1 MSNSLL
7 PYNYSQCDE
16 LTYEFTTINGDVYV
30 AYFIDMTA
38 YSRHFSNVYTFNF
51 ESRNEVSSPQDD
63 RIADTICTIVGS
75 IFKDNRN
82 AVIIICDN
90 IDNREQGR
98 NRLFQQ
104 WYSRINNT
112 SICKVDKQY
121 HSEDYDI
128 YSSLLI
134 HADNPDLGDIVK
146 AFVKLTENGFIPED
160 ED

>member
-1 MSNSLL
+1 MSDLL
-7 PYNYSQCDE
+7 HPYNYSQCNE
-16 LTYEFTTINGDVYV
+16 LMYEFTTIHGDVYV
-30 AYFIDMTA
+30 AYFIDMA
-38 YSRHFSNVYTFNF
+38 VYSPHFNNVYTFNF
-51 ESRNEVSSPQDD
+51 ESRNEVNSPQDE
-63 RIADTICTIVGS
+63 RIADTICSIVGT
-75 IFKDNRN
+75 IFEDNKN

-90 IDNREQGR
+90 TDNREQGR

-134 HADNPDLGDIVK
+134 HADNPDLGNIVE
-146 AFVKLTENGFIPED
+146 AFVKLAEKGFIPD

>member
-1 MSNSLL
+1 VN
-7 PYNYSQCDE
+7 
-16 LTYEFTTINGDVYV
+16 
-30 AYFIDMTA
+30 
-38 YSRHFSNVYTFNF
+38 
-51 ESRNEVSSPQDD
+51 SPQDE
-63 RIADTICTIVGS
+63 RIADTICSIVGT
-75 IFKDNRN
+75 IFEDNKN

-90 IDNREQGR
+90 TDNREQGR

-134 HADNPDLGDIVK
+134 HADNPDLGNIVE
-146 AFVKLTENGFIPED
+146 AFVKLAEKGFIPD